1 MGLEPVVIQDLTKK
15 GGRRKRHSPDKVGGK
30 DYPLSGFRGRDDVS
44 QGGPPPAILPSGEV
58 ADSLQILEGVF
69 VDDRR
74 QPVAGPEVRRLFFL
88 VAGGVRRRRCCGG
101 RWRSQG
107 ARRGCARGGSPR
119 DNGGDIARRRRRR
132 GTSNG
137 AAHQRRK
144 RGLGRR
150 AARRRRVSG
159 TGGHRREERSPGKK
173 SSPEFVR
180 RRGARKWE
188 RQGRTESKGWV
199 KKMDRLA
206 TYL

>member
-1 MGLEPVVIQDLTKK
+1 MGLEPVVIQNVAKK

-74 QPVAGPEVRRLFFL
+74 QPIAGPEVRRFFFL

-101 RWRSQG
+101 RWRSRG
-107 ARRGCARGGSPR
+107 ARRRCARGGSPR
-119 DNGGDIARRRRRR
+119 GDDGDIACHRRRS
-132 GTSNG
+132 GASNG
-137 AAHQRRK
+137 AAHRRCE
-144 RGLGRR
+144 RGFGRR
-150 AARRRRVSG
+150 TARRRRVSW
-159 TGGHRREERSPGKK
+159 TGGHRRQKRSPEERS
-173 SSPEFVR
+173 SPELVR
-180 RRGARKWE
+180 RLGAKKRK
-188 RQGRTESKGWV
+188 RQGREESKRQG
-199 KKMDRLA
+199 KEMDRLA